1 MKKASECWNAYLGMG
16 CGGGGTGNMGTSGN
30 RNREL
35 AFICALKDGMD
46 SALTISARN
55 LF

>member
-1 MKKASECWNAYLGMG
+1 MKKASGRRNAYVGVG
-16 CGGGGTGNMGTSGN
+16 CGEGTGTSGN